1 MVLELG
7 EEGRDLFPNFN
18 PPVQQLRGQLLSQ
31 APVATPAK
39 RKSSIGRANR
49 KQKKPRRAALADGEE
64 EEEEEEDGE
73 VADTDPEEVA
83 RPSKR
88 ARGGKGSSGKGSS
101 GKANKGSGKAGK
113 ASAGKRGRLPLS
125 PGGSDDKA
133 GPSQPH
139 RTQQPPLALHA
150 SQHNHRQQQQ
160 LSVGG
165 AVPSQQANGWAHGGS
180 SDSEDDFRVSWC
192 LELRWRCVVWF
203 SCCSC
208 CCCCC
213 CSCW

>member
-18 PPVQQLRGQLLSQ
+18 PPAQQLRGQLLSQ

-73 VADTDPEEVA
+73 AGDTDPEEVA

-88 ARGGKGSSGKGSS
+88 ARGGKGSSGKAS
-101 GKANKGSGKAGK
+101 KGSGKADK
-113 ASAGKRGRLPLS
+113 ASAGKRGRLHLS
-125 PGGSDDKA
+125 PGGSDDEA

-139 RTQQPPLALHA
+139 RTQQPPPALHA

-160 LSVGG
+160 LSGRG
-165 AVPSQQANGWAHGGS
+165 AGPSQQANGWAHGGS

-192 LELRWRCVVWF
+192 LELGRRCVVWF
-203 SCCSC
+203 SCRCCRSCS
-208 CCCCC
+208 